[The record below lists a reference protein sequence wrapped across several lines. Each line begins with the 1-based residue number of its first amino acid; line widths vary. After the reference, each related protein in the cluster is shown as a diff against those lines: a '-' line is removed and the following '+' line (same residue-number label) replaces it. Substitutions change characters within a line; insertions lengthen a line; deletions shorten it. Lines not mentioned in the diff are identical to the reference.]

1 VALTV
6 ETGQHDDPAAVDRA
20 EAAVWIAVASAGLL
34 PEELAPEV
42 AEARRLLKRDA
53 GHLPRAL
60 EMREKRDVEEGD
72 GFAMAPGY
80 VNFQP
85 VREGEVVARDA
96 QGDVAVGEGGRLLMP
111 LYQEQ
116 GEDGFFLVREF
127 RPFWMGV
134 SVAMRRARLSRVAHW
149 LPGVRRVRGSDD
161 EVEIDKRVA
170 RFYARQLFHLLGFRQ
185 MEDSGTRL
193 IMRRRR
199 FDESRYVSRPPA
211 PVPIRGAD
219 GSGHEGRR
227 PKSPE

>member
-1 VALTV
+1 
-6 ETGQHDDPAAVDRA
+6 
-20 EAAVWIAVASAGLL
+20 
-34 PEELAPEV
+34 
-42 AEARRLLKRDA
+42 
-53 GHLPRAL
+53 
-60 EMREKRDVEEGD
+60 MREKRDLVEGD
-72 GFAMAPGY
+72 GFVMAPGY

-85 VREGEVVARDA
+85 VVAGEVVARDA
-96 QGDVAVGEGGRLLMP
+96 HGDVAVAEGGRLLMP

-134 SVAMRRARLSRVAHW
+134 SFAMRRAGLSRIAHW
-149 LPGVRRVRGSDD
+149 LPGVRRVQGSTD

-199 FDESRYVSRPPA
+199 FDESRFVSRPPA
-211 PVPIRGAD
+211 PVPIRGREEAGGEDRPD
-219 GSGHEGRR
+219 GSRE
-227 PKSPE
+227 